1 MGDTESKEMRVPPG
15 QTVTK
20 GWPVL
25 HAGWVPTIDL
35 DAWRFHIDG
44 LVEKQQTLDWDA
56 FLRLGYVQ
64 VTADMHCVTGWS
76 RLDNHWEGV
85 PFRAVYA
92 TAAPLSQAQYVL
104 VRAAYGWTCNVALRD
119 LLQEDVLFAYR
130 HDGQPLSPE
139 HGGPLRLVVPHL
151 YGWKSA
157 KWVEG
162 LTFLEKDVPGYWE
175 QAGYHMHG
183 DPWKEE
189 RFAPYDPVTNL

>member
-1 MGDTESKEMRVPPG
+1 MGDTETNEPRIPPG

-35 DAWRFHIDG
+35 HSWRFHIDG
-44 LVEKQQTLDWDA
+44 LVEKPQTFHWEA
-56 FLRLGYVQ
+56 FLRLGYLQ

-76 RLDNHWEGV
+76 RLDNRWEGV
-85 PFRAVYA
+85 PFQAVYA
-92 TAAPLSQAQYVL
+92 AAAPLPQAQYVL
-104 VRAAYGWTCNVALRD
+104 VRAAHGWTCNVPLRD
-119 LLQEDVLFAYR
+119 LLQDDVLFAYR
-130 HDGQPLSPE
+130 HDGQPLSAE

-189 RFAPYDPVTNL
+189 RFAPM